1 MKRRKLLL
9 LAGAGLAAGCSS
21 TGGGAEPGAKRRE
34 IDGAVDRALGDL
46 YTNTRG
52 AREMT
57 DKAQAVLVFPQVF
70 TAGLLA
76 GGSYGQGALRKGT
89 QTIGYYSVGSGSV
102 GLLAGAQTKSVYILF
117 MTADALA
124 KFQASNGWTVGADA
138 SIVVVDAGVEA
149 RADTRTAQ
157 APIIG
162 MVRNQQGLMA
172 NLSLDGT
179 KFSRLA
185 L

>member
-1 MKRRKLLL
+1 MKRRGLLL
-9 LAGAGLAAGCSS
+9 LGAAGVIAGCAS
-21 TGGGAEPGAKRRE
+21 TGAADPAVKRRE

-46 YTNTRG
+46 YVNTRG

-70 TAGLLA
+70 TAGLVA

-89 QTIGYYSVGSGSV
+89 QTLGYYSIGSGSV
-102 GLLAGAQTKSVYILF
+102 GLLAGAQTKALYILF
-117 MTADALA
+117 MTRDALDQ
-124 KFQASNGWTVGADA
+124 FQASNGWTAGADA
-138 SIVVVDAGVEA
+138 SIVVVDAGMEA
-149 RADTRTAQ
+149 RADLRAAQ
-157 APIIG
+157 APIVA
-162 MVRNQQGLMA
+162 MVRNQQGIMA

-179 KFSRLA
+179 KFTRLT